1 MNPTAFYACKLWR
14 GNVFLTPVKELISK
28 ADVLLEALPYLQRY
42 RGKTFVIKYGGSFMD
57 SPDAVARE
65 GVARDIVFL
74 AAAGI
79 RPIVVHGGGK
89 AITRAMEE
97 AGLKATFVQ
106 GMRVTDEATASVVE
120 RVLSHEINPEIVATI
135 NRLAGKAAGFSGT
148 AIFKSRKL
156 WIETGGEKF
165 DAGFL
170 GEVASVRVEKMLEC
184 LSAGTT
190 PVCSPTA
197 LGDDGRI
204 YNCNADVAAAQM
216 AIALKAGRLIFM
228 SDVPGVLRD
237 PTDPSSV
244 IPYLRVAEVEPL
256 KKSGIIDKGMI
267 PKADSAVKA
276 LRAGVD
282 KVSFVDGRVPHS
294 ILLEIFT
301 KEGLGTE
308 LMP

>member
-1 MNPTAFYACKLWR
+1 VDGVSHLLLPERLLGVLLTAV
-14 GNVFLTPVKELISK
+14 NDLISK
-28 ADVLLEALPYLQRY
+28 ADVLLEALPFLQRY

-57 SPDAVARE
+57 SPDPAARDA
-65 GVARDIVFL
+65 VARDIVFL
-74 AAAGI
+74 VAAGI
-79 RPIVVHGGGK
+79 RPVVVHGGGK
-89 AITRAMEE
+89 AITRAMEK
-97 AGLKATFVQ
+97 AGLKASFVQ
-106 GMRVTDEATASVVE
+106 GMRVTDEATANVVE
-120 RVLSHEINPEIVATI
+120 QVLSREINPEITATI
-135 NRLAGKAAGFSGT
+135 NRLGGNAKGYSGT
-148 AIFKSRKL
+148 AVFISRKL
-156 WIETGGEKF
+156 WLEADGQKL

-170 GEVASVRVEKMLEC
+170 GEVASVRLEPLREC
-184 LSAGTT
+184 LDASVI

-216 AIALKAGRLIFM
+216 AIALRAGRLIFM

-237 PTDPSSV
+237 PKDATSV

-276 LRAGVD
+276 LQAGVD
-282 KVSFVDGRVPHS
+282 KVSFIDGRVPHS

-301 KEGLGTE
+301 NEGIGTE
-308 LMP
+308 LLP